1 MKVEWLFWGLTAVGL
16 LGVFGFLFWR
26 KAQEIVLL
34 GFQKQTLEIE
44 NHRLKADAEV
54 LRLQGRDFQ
63 NEVNE
68 LRGQIHEL
76 QKESALESLRL
87 SEGERRLTEQRDLLA
102 KAQDQFQT
110 VFQNLAGKTL
120 HESSEAFLRLAK
132 ERLDQKSTEAKGTFD
147 EKISQFQKLVD
158 PIRETLR
165 KVEEDLAKTE
175 RVRAEQFGSMTNHLI
190 QVAQSSESVR
200 KEAGLLTSALKRP
213 EVRGSWGELQLRRVV
228 ELAGMSRHCDFE
240 EQVNVQ
246 TGDGRQRP
254 DLIVHLPNGRDIVVD
269 SKAVLDAFL
278 LALEAET
285 DEKKRI
291 YLESHARNL
300 RTRVQD
306 LAKKAYWEQ
315 FEKSPDFAVLFIPNE
330 ALLSAAV
337 DVDRSL
343 IEDALD
349 LKIVI
354 ATPMTLVALLKA
366 VAYGWHQDKMA
377 QEAKTIL
384 TTSAELLSRL
394 KKWLDHLGGVGA
406 ALEKAT
412 DSYNKA
418 VSSLESRVMPS
429 ARRIEELTAAQFS
442 QNEKDLLPAMTEVET
457 KARLLAIQSEP
468 EAES

>member
-1 MKVEWLFWGLTAVGL
+1 MKMESLSLALAFIALSTVL
-16 LGVFGFLFWR
+16 GFLLWR
-26 KAQEIVLL
+26 KAQQTVLL
-34 GFQKQTLEIE
+34 GFQKESLENE
-44 NHRLKADAEV
+44 NHRLKTETEA
-54 LRLQGRDFQ
+54 LRVHVKEFQ
-63 NEVNE
+63 DEAQS

-87 SEGERRLTEQRDLLA
+87 SEGERRLSEQRELLS

-147 EKISQFQKLVD
+147 EKIHQFQKLVD
-158 PIRETLR
+158 PIRETLK
-165 KVEEDLAKTE
+165 KVEEDLVRTE
-175 RVRAEQFGSMTNHLI
+175 RVRTEQFGAMTNHLI

-240 EQVNVQ
+240 EQVSVQ

-269 SKAVLDAFL
+269 SKAVLDSFL

-285 DEKKRI
+285 EEKKRG

-300 RTRVQD
+300 RIRVQD

-384 TTSAELLSRL
+384 ATSAELLSRL

-429 ARRIEELTAAQFS
+429 ARRIEELTAAQFNQS
-442 QNEKDLLPAMTEVET
+442 EKDLLPAMTEVET
-457 KARLLAIQSEP
+457 KARLLTIQSEP
-468 EAES
+468 